1 MDDNG
6 DDFRSYFQKFV
17 ILWVVQQIF
26 CEILIGERETVNTHS
41 FFEVAN
47 IRNNMQNDS
56 SKFEDL
62 LQEMMPK
69 EPFIN
74 E

>member
-17 ILWVVQQIF
+17 ILRVVQQIF
-26 CEILIGERETVNTHS
+26 CEILIGEIETVYTDS

-56 SKFEDL
+56 SDFEGL